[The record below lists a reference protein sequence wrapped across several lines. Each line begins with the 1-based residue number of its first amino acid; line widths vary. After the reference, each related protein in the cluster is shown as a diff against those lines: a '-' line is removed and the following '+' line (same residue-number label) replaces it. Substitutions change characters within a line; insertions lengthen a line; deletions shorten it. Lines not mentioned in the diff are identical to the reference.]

1 MRIDIND
8 PELQARLERQMHE
21 SGGSVEEVL
30 VRLLE
35 TQEEQDRWVALER
48 DDLQQKITE
57 GLGDLDRGDVVTEEQ
72 LDEFMR
78 QAKSRRK

>member
-1 MRIDIND
+1 MRIDIQD
-8 PELQARLERQMHE
+8 PALQARLEKQLHA
-21 SGGSVEEVL
+21 SGGSVEDVL
-30 VRLLE
+30 LRLLE

-57 GLGDLDRGDVVTEEQ
+57 GLADLERGDVVTENQ

-78 QAKSRRK
+78 QAKSR

>member
-1 MRIDIND
+1 MRIDIQD
-8 PELQARLERQMHE
+8 PELQARLEKQLHA
-21 SGGSVEEVL
+21 SGGSVEDVL
-30 VRLLE
+30 LRLLE

-57 GLGDLDRGDVVTEEQ
+57 GLADLERGDVVTEDQ

-78 QAKSRRK
+78 QAKSR